1 MKIGSFEPKAAPAP
15 VAGERKPANAA
26 SAAPAAPPSAA
37 GASVALSASASMR
50 VDAQGEGA
58 FDGAKVDR
66 IAQAIREGR
75 FTINAGAIAD
85 KLIANAQELI
95 GSASR

>member
-1 MKIGSFEPKAAPAP
+1 MKIGSFEPKVAPAA
-15 VAGERKPANAA
+15 VAGERKSANAA
-26 SAAPAAPPSAA
+26 ATTSIAPGSP